1 MIGRAEARYNPVPYF
16 PTAWITFGF
25 AIAISGAMFLAFPDS
40 LGVKILAMTLF
51 VLISAASVRFDLT
64 HPFVWLG
71 PPFLL
76 YSISAPLLFYV
87 GIHPLTIRSVYR
99 IEELDFSGA
108 VEIHYLGLVACLL
121 IIGTRRMSFDAVL
134 NDDRREA
141 FFTGVMPVLLLAGAL
156 AAIAVSAIIA
166 GGFASK
172 NQVILEGSWVTR
184 LSFGFNIAAT
194 CVVVYVVREFSAERK
209 MHAYIFIAAI
219 AAVGVLVVLYTG
231 QRGFLFRFLV
241 VVVFAVHIAHRK
253 LTVTTILPLGI
264 AGAVLI
270 SVMAVLKSSLLTGS
284 SEILTNLDMQ
294 TLLALPQEYEYL
306 TGGGESPIVVNG
318 KWLLLMM
325 LGSEFMTSG
334 NNLAL
339 LLLRVPHEIPY
350 QYGVTLVNDIV
361 RALSP
366 GFLFNPLEIQSTVS
380 VFNRLFFPGGYFLG
394 KGQGFSFVGTGYF
407 NFGIAGAVMI
417 MLIFGAAI
425 RLFYRCAAKSP
436 MGLFF
441 YIGYIPIAM
450 FTARS
455 DLATPVSQGL
465 KHVLV
470 PLLLMLFISV
480 LSTRRTPGLDRRDA
494 VDRRAT
500 ETGPSRIV
508 TRERRAP
515 TQERRSRADRRIYPR
530 TSRKYRGRFPDPP
543 GSEPENT

>member
-1 MIGRAEARYNPVPYF
+1 MIGRAEARYDPVPYF
-16 PTAWITFGF
+16 PTAGLTFGF
-25 AIAISGAMFLAFPDS
+25 AIAISGGLFLAFPDS
-40 LGVKILAMTLF
+40 LGAKILAMTLF
-51 VLISAASVRFDLT
+51 VLISTASVGFDPT
-64 HPFVWLG
+64 HPFVWFG

-87 GIHPLTIRSVYR
+87 GIHPLTIRSVYQ

-121 IIGTRRMSFDAVL
+121 MIGTRRMSFDAVL
-134 NDDRREA
+134 KDDRREA

-156 AAIAVSAIIA
+156 AAVAIAGIVA

-172 NQVILEGSWVTR
+172 NQLILEGSWVTR

-194 CVVVYVVREFSAERK
+194 CVVIYLVREFSAGRNK
-209 MHAYIFIAAI
+209 HAYIFIAVL
-219 AAVGVLVVLYTG
+219 AAVGVLVVLYAG
-231 QRGFLFRFLV
+231 QRNFLFRFLV
-241 VVVFAVHIAHRK
+241 VVVFAVHIAHHK

-270 SVMAVLKSSLLTGS
+270 SVMAVLKSSLVTGS
-284 SEILTNLDMQ
+284 SEILGNLDMQ
-294 TLLALPQEYEYL
+294 TLLALPQEYAYL
-306 TGGGESPIVVNG
+306 TGGGDSPIVVYG
-318 KWLLLMM
+318 KWLLLLM

-366 GFLFNPLEIQSTVS
+366 GFLVNTLELQNTSS
-380 VFNRLFFPGGYFLG
+380 VFNRLFFPEGYYRG
-394 KGQGFSFVGTGYF
+394 IGQGFSFVGTGYF
-407 NFGIAGAVMI
+407 NFGIGGAVMI

-425 RLFYRCAAKSP
+425 RLFYRCAATSP

-455 DLATPVSQGL
+455 DLGTPISQGL

-470 PLLLMLFISV
+470 PLVLMLFIAA
-480 LSTRRTPGLDRRDA
+480 LSTRPPAGQ
-494 VDRRAT
+494 DRRAVAGRRAT
-500 ETGPSRIV
+500 GTGPSRV
-508 TRERRAP
+508 SGRERR
-515 TQERRSRADRRIYPR
+515 THGQERRSRTDRRIHPR
-530 TSRKYRGRFPDPP
+530 TSRKDRSRFPDPP
-543 GSEPENT
+543 QDGPEIS